1 MTTNPKLHPPDQE
14 TERPPSDSE
23 SVQVL
28 IESSTETGRM
38 LNQAARWFMRLSDV
52 DKLLVSVGA
61 IAGLLTLLSILLQL
75 ISFAVKAALLVLVL
89 FGAVK
94 LIGQLRRSPHQDA
107 EKSPPESAP

>member
-1 MTTNPKLHPPDQE
+1 MTTEPNLHLPDTE
-14 TERPPSDSE
+14 TDQRSSDSE
-23 SVQVL
+23 PVQVL
-28 IESSTETGRM
+28 IESSTATGRM
-38 LNQAARWFMRLSDV
+38 LNQAARWFMRLSDM

-94 LIGQLRRSPHQDA
+94 LIGRLGRSPQRENEPLD
-107 EKSPPESAP
+107 